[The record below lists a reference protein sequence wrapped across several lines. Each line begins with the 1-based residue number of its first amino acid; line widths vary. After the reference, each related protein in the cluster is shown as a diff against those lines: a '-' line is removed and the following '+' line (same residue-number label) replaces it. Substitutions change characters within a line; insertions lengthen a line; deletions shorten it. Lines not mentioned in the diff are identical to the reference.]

1 MNKYLSGKAYFF
13 SGAFYANGFLGVFDI
28 VARIS
33 FPGNHAFINIH
44 DKIADHN
51 SFFVCNFYR
60 FGTKMVFLALHT
72 VQYK

>member
-1 MNKYLSGKAYFF
+1 MQGVHYTYIDVNNMNKYLPGKAYFF

-44 DKIADHN
+44 NKIEYCFADH
-51 SFFVCNFYR
+51 
-60 FGTKMVFLALHT
+60 K
-72 VQYK
+72 